1 MSKKGVETAS
11 PTVVLASGSS
21 YRRELLTRLQIP
33 FDTLSPDVDET
44 PMPNEQPPALAARLA
59 CAKADTAREHLAE
72 AQPALV
78 IGSDQVAECE
88 GRILGKP
95 GTRERAFEQL
105 QHSAGRV
112 VTYHTAVCVLG
123 PQAGALQQH
132 IDVTRVVLRPLDPRE
147 IEAYLDHEHALD
159 CAGALKSEGLGI
171 TLMSTFHSNDP
182 TALVG
187 LPMIW
192 LSTTLR
198 SLGVAIPAATQG
210 AQQR

>member
-1 MSKKGVETAS
+1 MSKEGVETAS
-11 PTVVLASGSS
+11 PVLVLASGSS
-21 YRRELLTRLQIP
+21 YRRELLARLQVP

-44 PMPNEQPPALAARLA
+44 PKPREQPPALAARLA
-59 CAKADTAREHLAE
+59 AAKAAWAFERLGTA
-72 AQPALV
+72 PKLV

-95 GTRERAFEQL
+95 ETRARATEQL
-105 QHSAGRV
+105 HHSAGRV

-123 PQAGALQQH
+123 PTGEECRAH
-132 IDVTRVVLRPLDPRE
+132 IDVTRVVLRPLDE
-147 IEAYLDHEHALD
+147 DDIGAYLDHEHALD

-171 TLMSTFHSNDP
+171 TLMSAFHSNDP
-182 TALVG
+182 TALIG

-198 SLGVAIPAATQG
+198 ALGVAIPAA
-210 AQQR
+210 R

>member
-1 MSKKGVETAS
+1 MSKEGVETAS
-11 PTVVLASGSS
+11 PILVLASGSS
-21 YRRELLTRLQIP
+21 YRRELLSRLQIP
-33 FDTLSPDVDET
+33 FDTLSPDVDEA
-44 PMPNEQPPALAARLA
+44 PRADEQPPALAARLA
-59 CAKADTAREHLAE
+59 AAKAARAQERLGSTA
-72 AQPALV
+72 PTLV

-95 GTRERAFEQL
+95 GTRDRATEQL
-105 QHSAGRV
+105 RHSAGRV

-123 PQAGALQQH
+123 PAAEEWREH
-132 IDVTRVVLRPLDPRE
+132 IDVTRVVLRPLEEHD

-182 TALVG
+182 TALIG

-198 SLGVAIPAATQG
+198 SLGVAIPATG
-210 AQQR
+210 